1 MGQDVRFDEFEKSQN
16 CRELSRQ
23 HFFIVYVFA
32 LHLLARATYSIKQHF
47 LPESR

>member
-1 MGQDVRFDEFEKSQN
+1 MCQDVRFDEFVKLQN

-32 LHLLARATYSIKQHF
+32 LHALAHATYSIKQHF
-47 LPESR
+47 LPEAR